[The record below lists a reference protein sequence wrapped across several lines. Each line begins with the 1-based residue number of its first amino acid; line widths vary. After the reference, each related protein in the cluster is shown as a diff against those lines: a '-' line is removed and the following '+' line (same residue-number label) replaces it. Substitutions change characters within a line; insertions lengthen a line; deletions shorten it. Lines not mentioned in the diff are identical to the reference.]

1 MTKTYYLLFFV
12 VITLSSCSPKMISE
26 INTLQPEQLE
36 PLSLKPSCEVHNLR
50 IDIIRNTETVQ
61 VNDSTTKTEDVPY
74 HPLGFDLGNGLFFDL
89 NENLSFRIDYLLGFN
104 PEKDFTIKR
113 SFHPF
118 KKRHTKFFQ
127 FENDTMTYRYPPKK
141 AEKERYIIEYHKDS
155 IVWYYSNILSNYK
168 FSYAITQNNDI
179 WKYRGKRRVFDRI
192 IKDGDNSYHLNK
204 FIKTERYSMTQDTV
218 YLEKDYVIVR
228 SDNGSK
234 IEILSHRRS
243 GKHYHLYSIERD
255 NAKLLIYT
263 RRGFGKKIEYSND
276 RITLFVNNRELLRW
290 NYIE

>member
-1 MTKTYYLLFFV
+1 MTK
-12 VITLSSCSPKMISE
+12 
-26 INTLQPEQLE
+26 
-36 PLSLKPSCEVHNLR
+36 
-50 IDIIRNTETVQ
+50 
-61 VNDSTTKTEDVPY
+61 
-74 HPLGFDLGNGLFFDL
+74 
-89 NENLSFRIDYLLGFN
+89 
-104 PEKDFTIKR
+104 
-113 SFHPF
+113 
-118 KKRHTKFFQ
+118 
-127 FENDTMTYRYPPKK
+127 
-141 AEKERYIIEYHKDS
+141 
-155 IVWYYSNILSNYK
+155 
-168 FSYAITQNNDI
+168 
-179 WKYRGKRRVFDRI
+179 
-192 IKDGDNSYHLNK
+192 
-204 FIKTERYSMTQDTV
+204 DTV